1 MENSKQPLPRILIVD
16 DEKAVRGLLAEVLGV
31 SYECDIADSGEAAL
45 DLIRATC
52 YSVVITDIEM
62 SGISGVEIVPLVLEI
77 SPNTVILLIT
87 GSLSQEYAAR
97 SKSAGAFDLITKPF
111 DLDSIERSVGLAH
124 ERHLSLTKRSR
135 PGALWG
141 LKFATTARPC

>member
-16 DEKAVRGLLAEVLGV
+16 DEKVVRGLLAEVLGEN
-31 SYECDIADSGEAAL
+31 YECDIADSGEAAL
-45 DLIRATC
+45 DLIKATS
-52 YSVVITDIEM
+52 YSVVITDVEM
-62 SGISGVEIVPLVLEI
+62 SGMSGVEIVPLIHEI

-87 GSLSQEYAAR
+87 GSLSHEYAAR

-111 DLDSIERSVGLAH
+111 DLDSIERSVGLAQ
-124 ERHLSLTKRSR
+124 ERHLSLIKSSR
-135 PGALWG
+135 PAALRG

>member
-1 MENSKQPLPRILIVD
+1 MENSKHPLPRILIVD
-16 DEKAVRGLLAEVLGV
+16 DEKAVRGLLAEVLGE

-45 DLIRATC
+45 DLIKATC
-52 YSVVITDIEM
+52 YSVVITDVEM
-62 SGISGVEIVPLVLEI
+62 SGISGVEIVPLILDL

-111 DLDSIERSVGLAH
+111 DLDSIERSVALAH
-124 ERHLSLTKRSR
+124 ERHLSLAKISR
-135 PGALWG
+135 NAARRD
-141 LKFATTARPC
+141 LKLARIARPL